1 MKRAR
6 PAEQQAGQPADP
18 LMAAVAAVLMKAPG
32 VTFGG
37 AGFGAGALKV
47 NGKIFAMRSS
57 KAAFVV
63 KLPRAR
69 VDELVAAGLGTRFNT
84 GKGKLMKEWF
94 VPAGSTA
101 PALKKLA
108 REALDYVGA
117 AA

>member
-1 MKRAR
+1 VKSGR
-6 PAEQQAGQPADP
+6 PAARQAAQPSDP
-18 LMAAVAAVLMKAPG
+18 ELAAVAASLKAAGG

-47 NGKIFAMRSS
+47 KGKIFAMRSS
-57 KAAFVV
+57 KGAFVV

-69 VDELVAAGLGTRFNT
+69 VDELVAAGLGTRFDP

-94 VPAGSTA
+94 VPGGGSPA
-101 PALKKLA
+101 ALKKLA

-117 AA
+117 GR